1 MLKARS
7 LNLIHLSLPEALCSN
22 HAGFSQ
28 KHGKQKPAQ
37 TQEISLELYMR
48 PRKWNR
54 PRAENITDLSHLSV

>member
-7 LNLIHLSLPEALCSN
+7 LNLIHLNLPEAPCYN

-28 KHGKQKPAQ
+28 KHGKQELAQ
-37 TQEISLELYMR
+37 TWELALVWYMR

-54 PRAENITDLSHLSV
+54 PRAENVTDLSHLSI